1 MATQDLTIEQS
12 GGGVLPRIA
21 VPLVG
26 VAIAVGLGALAVYNP
41 LIALALAGGVLLAVA
56 IIVSPDVATLA
67 VVAILYTNAA
77 AVAVKVH
84 GLPATG
90 GYAFPILL
98 IAPLA
103 YMLVV
108 RRQPIVI
115 TPAFPWILGFFAA
128 NILGTIMAIDPS
140 SAFTELRSLLFEG
153 VGLYFLIT
161 NVVRTTDLL
170 RKVVWVVVLSATFL
184 SCLSIYQQV
193 TKTYDNNY
201 GGFSQVG
208 LNEGFTVS
216 SDGIRTESQRRSGGP
231 FETGGDNRYAQ
242 VLLVA
247 VPLALFLLMAERRLL
262 LRILAGVCLA
272 AIAVATVYTFSRGGA
287 ITLVA
292 LTLLAVLL
300 RFIRLRALAVIVLGV
315 AILLIAVPSYWVRIS
330 TLSELPGTT
339 SPADSGTQAPDGSI
353 VSRGTE
359 NLAAILIFADHPAVG
374 VGPGLYPQYYREYAD
389 RLGDY
394 SNQIDIKLKNADRQA
409 HTLYLG
415 ILAENGILGFVAIMG
430 AIVVTLLHLNRVRR
444 RCQREKPELALL
456 ASGFILSII
465 GLPDHRPVPPPRLR
479 AVLLPDPRARRLR
492 ERDPRPRGGRRG
504 SGSRGHAVA
513 PLLLA
518 PAPAPR
524 ATPQAGR
531 GRPAGRRLSSA
542 HEP

>member
-1 MATQDLTIEQS
+1 M
-12 GGGVLPRIA
+12 
-21 VPLVG
+21 
-26 VAIAVGLGALAVYNP
+26 
-41 LIALALAGGVLLAVA
+41 
-56 IIVSPDVATLA
+56 
-67 VVAILYTNAA
+67 
-77 AVAVKVH
+77 
-84 GLPATG
+84 
-90 GYAFPILL
+90 
-98 IAPLA
+98 
-103 YMLVV
+103 
-108 RRQPIVI
+108 
-115 TPAFPWILGFFAA
+115 
-128 NILGTIMAIDPS
+128 
-140 SAFTELRSLLFEG
+140 
-153 VGLYFLIT
+153 
-161 NVVRTTDLL
+161 
-170 RKVVWVVVLSATFL
+170 
-184 SCLSIYQQV
+184 
-193 TKTYDNNY
+193 
-201 GGFSQVG
+201 G

-216 SDGIRTESQRRSGGP
+216 SDGISTESQRRSGGP

-339 SPADSGTQAPDGSI
+339 SPAESGTQAPDGSI

-374 VGPGLYPQYYREYAD
+374 VGPSLYPQYYREYAD

-456 ASGFILSII
+456 ASGFILSLTAYLIT
-465 GLPDHRPVPPPRLR
+465 GLFLHLAYARYFFLILALCACASAILARVAAAEDQ
-479 AVLLPDPRARRLR
+479 DPEVTPSHLSYWPRRLR
-492 ERDPRPRGGRRG
+492 R
-504 SGSRGHAVA
+504 
-513 PLLLA
+513 
-518 PAPAPR
+518 APR
-524 ATPQAGR
+524 SRPVAVGQ
-531 GRPAGRRLSSA
+531 PAGA
-542 HEP
+542 